1 MKIIICGA
9 GQVGWQIARHLSGER
24 NDITIVD
31 TDAELIRRATDMLD
45 VQGVSGFASHP
56 DVLARAGAADC
67 DLLIAATHSDE
78 VNIVA
83 CEVANSVFQIPRK
96 IARLRASSYLDPSYA
111 GMYGTTNLPIDVVI
125 SPEREVA
132 RAAMQRLQA
141 PATFDVETF
150 MKDKVLMLGLALDA
164 DCPILNA
171 SLRQLED
178 MFIRNFAVVVGV
190 RRGGRLFAPEADD
203 KLYAGDEIYVI
214 CPIDEV
220 DRTLERFGKPTAR
233 PRRVIIVGAGNVGL
247 SVAQTIEKKL
257 PGVHAKLI
265 ERDRRQAEAAADG
278 LERVV
283 VLQGDGMSAELL
295 VEAGVARADA
305 VLMLT
310 HDDKTN
316 LLGAV
321 RARQL
326 GAGMVVSLLNDPTLI
341 TLRGP
346 LGIDA
351 YVDPRAATVS
361 TILRHIRHGRIRDLY
376 SIGDAEAEL
385 IEAQVLPS
393 SAFAGRLI
401 SELDLPAGALIGAV
415 QKGEQ
420 LVKPVPGL
428 RLDAGDIVLIF
439 ALNDDVGTIDGMLQV
454 GIDYF

>member
-24 NDITIVD
+24 NDITVID
-31 TDAELIRRATDMLD
+31 TDADLIRRATDMLD
-45 VQGVSGFASHP
+45 VQGIAGFASHP

-78 VNIVA
+78 INIVA
-83 CEVANSVFQIPRK
+83 CEIAHAVFQIPRK
-96 IARLRASSYLDPSYA
+96 IARLRAASYLDPSYA
-111 GMYGTTNLPIDVVI
+111 GMYGTANLPIDVVI

-150 MKDKVLMLGLALDA
+150 MKDRVLMLGLALDH

-171 SLRQLED
+171 SLRQLDD
-178 MFIRNFAVVVGV
+178 MFIDNKALVVGI
-190 RRGGRLFAPEADD
+190 RRAGRLFAPEPADE
-203 KLYAGDEIYVI
+203 LYPGDEIYVV
-214 CPIDEV
+214 CPIEEV
-220 DRTLERFGKPTAR
+220 ERTLERFGKPTAR
-233 PRRVIIVGAGNVGL
+233 PQRVIIVGAGNVGL
-247 SVAQTIEKKL
+247 AVAQAIEKKL
-257 PGVHAKLI
+257 PRLNAKLI
-265 ERDRRQAEAAADG
+265 ERDRTQAEAAADT

-283 VLQGDGMSAELL
+283 VLQGDGMSADLL

-310 HDDKTN
+310 QDDKTN

-341 TLRGP
+341 PLRGP

-361 TILRHIRHGRIRDLY
+361 TILRHIRHGRVRDLY

-393 SAFAGRLI
+393 SGFAGRLI
-401 SELDLPAGALIGAV
+401 CELDLPAGALIAAV
-415 QKGEQ
+415 QKGDRI
-420 LVKPVPGL
+420 VKPLPGL
-428 RLDAGDIVLIF
+428 RIDAGDVVLIF
-439 ALNDDVGTIDGMLQV
+439 ALNGDVDTIDGMLQV